1 MSNLTFPDDLSLTVI
16 NLKTIFMRYIKSFL
30 LLAVVT
36 AFMSF
41 MPSSN
46 TLQNWR
52 FIGDKIAAYGVDRD
66 VLYVTGNDAFRQI
79 KIKVTSAPLH
89 IIDMDVYFE
98 NGEKMNVAL
107 KNNFRQGQESR
118 VIDFPGGLRQIK
130 KIEFLYETIGTRKG
144 KARVAVWGKK

>member
-1 MSNLTFPDDLSLTVI
+1 
-16 NLKTIFMRYIKSFL
+16 MRYIKSFIL
-30 LLAVVT
+30 L
-36 AFMSF
+36 MSLTSLF
-41 MPSSN
+41 SFVIPSN
-46 TLQNWR
+46 TLQDWR

-66 VLYVTGNDAFRQI
+66 VLWVTGNDAFRQI
-79 KIKVTSAPLH
+79 KIRVTSAPLH

-98 NGEKMNVAL
+98 NGEKMNVPL

-130 KIEFLYETIGTRKG
+130 KIEFLYETIGVRKG

>member
-1 MSNLTFPDDLSLTVI
+1 MGLTGLFSFVI
-16 NLKTIFMRYIKSFL
+16 
-30 LLAVVT
+30 
-36 AFMSF
+36 
-41 MPSSN
+41 PSN
-46 TLQNWR
+46 TLQDWR

-66 VLYVTGNDAFRQI
+66 VLWVTGNDAFRQI
-79 KIKVTSAPLH
+79 KIRVTSAPLH

-98 NGEKMNVAL
+98 NGEKMNVPL

-130 KIEFLYETIGTRKG
+130 KIEFLYETIGVRKG

>member
-1 MSNLTFPDDLSLTVI
+1 MS
-16 NLKTIFMRYIKSFL
+16 YIKSFL
-30 LLAVVT
+30 LLIGIT
-36 AFMSF
+36 ALFNF
-41 MPSSN
+41 IPA
-46 TLQNWR
+46 TGKAQDWR

-66 VLYVTGNDAFRQI
+66 VLWVTGNDAFRQI
-79 KIKVTSAPLH
+79 KIRVTSAPLH

-130 KIEFLYETIGTRKG
+130 KIEFLYETIGVRKG
-144 KARVAVWGKK
+144 KSRVAVWGKK

>member
-1 MSNLTFPDDLSLTVI
+1 MGLTSLFSFVI
-16 NLKTIFMRYIKSFL
+16 
-30 LLAVVT
+30 
-36 AFMSF
+36 
-41 MPSSN
+41 PSN
-46 TLQNWR
+46 TLQDWR

-66 VLYVTGNDAFRQI
+66 VLWVTGNDAFRQI
-79 KIKVTSAPLH
+79 KIRVTSAPLH

-98 NGEKMNVAL
+98 NGEKMNVPL

-130 KIEFLYETIGTRKG
+130 KIEFLYETIIVRKG

>member
-1 MSNLTFPDDLSLTVI
+1 
-16 NLKTIFMRYIKSFL
+16 MRYIKSFL
-30 LLAVVT
+30 LLAGIT
-36 AFMSF
+36 TLLSF
-41 MPSSN
+41 IMPSN
-46 TLQNWR
+46 TLQNWW

-98 NGEKMNVAL
+98 NGEKMNVPV
-107 KNNFRQGQESR
+107 KNNFKQGQESR